1 MVEMTFGGLAHD
13 ATGRKTIIL
22 LVDPARNRQVP
33 IEINH
38 SQGES
43 ILAIFH
49 DNFSIHPVIHELIMN
64 LMTIGGIQL
73 REVIIRFSKNSHY
86 QAELKFQPLKSGKG
100 IPSNNSI
107 NPISITAHPSDG
119 ITLALRSKCKI
130 WMYEKDIANTSIPID
145 QAAAELEQEKFRM
158 FLEEVTPEDL
168 FKHLKDR
175 EFPDQKPIDFKDS
188 SSNDP
193 E

>member
-22 LVDPARNRQVP
+22 LVDPSRNRQVP

-38 SQGES
+38 SQARN
-43 ILAIFH
+43 ILAVFQ
-49 DNFSIHPVIHELIMN
+49 DDFSTHPMIHELMMN

-73 REVIIRFSKNSHY
+73 EEVILHSLKDNHY
-86 QAELKFQPLKSGKG
+86 QAELKFQSLRSGKC
-100 IPSNNSI
+100 PQSNDSI
-107 NPISITAHPSDG
+107 NPVSITAHPSDG
-119 ITLALRSKCKI
+119 ITLALRSECKI
-130 WMYEKDIANTSIPID
+130 WMYEKDIANTSIAVDP
-145 QAAAELEQEKFRM
+145 AAAELDQQKFRL

-175 EFPDQKPIDFKDS
+175 ESPDPKTIDFKDS
-188 SSNDP
+188 NSNDP